1 MFTSAQDRRLSS
13 SSMVEA
19 QLHGP
24 ARPVRVAVRA
34 PAPAVLPPREVWE
47 AYRAEPTTRVR
58 NLIVEAYLP
67 LLRKIAQR
75 LHKRLPRLVDVED
88 LVNEGAFGL
97 MDAVNAYDP
106 SKPNSFATFCSKRV
120 FGAII
125 DHLRTMDPTPRLMR
139 EREALVGQVV
149 DGFRKQFGRPPC
161 DEEIIQQLG
170 LGDEDGRR
178 VLRDSAAVRTTS
190 LSRQRAGR
198 GAGGNDHAPRLEE
211 TIRDRRQANA
221 YSEAALADAKR
232 FATRRLSRDE
242 QLILVLY
249 RAEGLRM
256 HEVGKV
262 LGLSESRISQKLTVI
277 EAKVQAHL
285 RGRSA
290 EARLGA

>member
-1 MFTSAQDRRLSS
+1 MPAAVKVRRCSITVKPLR
-13 SSMVEA
+13 
-19 QLHGP
+19 P
-24 ARPVRVAVRA
+24 AAA
-34 PAPAVLPPREVWE
+34 LPPREVWE
-47 AYRAEPTTRVR
+47 AYRADPTDRVR

-97 MDAVNAYDP
+97 MAAVNAYDP
-106 SKPNSFATFCSKRV
+106 SKPNTFATFCSKRV
-120 FGAII
+120 YGAII

-139 EREALVGQVV
+139 EREAMVCHIV

-161 DEEIIQQLG
+161 DEEIIQKLG
-170 LGDEDGRR
+170 LGDENGRR
-178 VLRDSAAVRTTS
+178 VLRDGVAVRTTS
-190 LSRQRAGR
+190 LSRERTGR
-198 GAGGNDHAPRLEE
+198 GGEHVSRLEE
-211 TIRDRRQANA
+211 TIRDPNQANA

-232 FATRRLSRDE
+232 FATRRLARDE

-256 HEVGKV
+256 HEVGQV

-285 RGRSA
+285 RSRPS
-290 EARLGA
+290 EVR